1 MEQTS
6 LGAIS
11 IYLGH
16 LGSFYLEILV
26 WLEFFFIVCS
36 SCDFFSFIK
45 KKSWI
50 CFCFLFRT
58 DRRRVCWEEVRGE
71 QADRGNRAEKIRNWR
86 KVRNAAFSWLPNS
99 CNFYCHCLDP
109 GHKAQRVGKG
119 HVTTLPQI
127 RIWHLNP
134 LEARRMEGLLIY
146 RFADE
151 LNEIAKMHFSC
162 I

>member
-1 MEQTS
+1 MLGPFGIILSRDFS
-6 LGAIS
+6 LAG
-11 IYLGH
+11 
-16 LGSFYLEILV
+16 V
-26 WLEFFFIVCS
+26 FFFIVCS

-119 HVTTLPQI
+119 ACD
-127 RIWHLNP
+127 N
-134 LEARRMEGLLIY
+134 
-146 RFADE
+146 FATNQD
-151 LNEIAKMHFSC
+151 LAFKSTGSKKNGGTSYL
-162 I
+162 

>member
-1 MEQTS
+1 MFGPFGIILARDFS
-6 LGAIS
+6 LDGVFFLLFVQVVIS
-11 IYLGH
+11 FPSL
-16 LGSFYLEILV
+16 
-26 WLEFFFIVCS
+26 
-36 SCDFFSFIK
+36 

-109 GHKAQRVGKG
+109 GHKA
-119 HVTTLPQI
+119 
-127 RIWHLNP
+127 
-134 LEARRMEGLLIY
+134 
-146 RFADE
+146 
-151 LNEIAKMHFSC
+151 
-162 I
+162 